1 MMNQEPMLNVKWP
14 TKIKKLKGDVCVKSP
29 GENCFSAL
37 IGNEEDDKEEIF
49 KAVKA
54 GAVPR
59 KDVFWVE
66 TSLEAVE
73 EIPEVA
79 NPFWWF
85 WIPMFKEMIT
95 QVPFAALEQLAEGGE
110 KEVMDSVKKIQ
121 DIYAFY
127 AHEENWKLLNTQN
140 GREEDIKKLF
150 ECYTKLKV
158 QIIWVLRAFERM
170 ELLFP
175 KDGEEGRRK
184 AGGNI
189 YNKLFVLSPKSIEEY
204 YLNLLVISKKEVIE
218 LEHSMAGG
226 SSLAAAFESTRL

>member
-1 MMNQEPMLNVKWP
+1 MSQVDVLNEKWRK
-14 TKIKKLKGDVCVKSP
+14 KIKKLKGNVCVKSP

-37 IGNEEDDKEEIF
+37 IGSEESDKEEIF
-49 KAVKA
+49 NAVKG
-54 GAVPR
+54 GAVSG

-73 EIPEVA
+73 EIPEVE

-85 WIPMFKEMIT
+85 WIPVFRELIT
-95 QVPFAALEQLAEGGE
+95 QVPFVTLEQLA
-110 KEVMDSVKKIQ
+110 KERKMSDTEPVKKIQ
-121 DIYAFY
+121 EIYTFY
-127 AHEENWKLLNTQN
+127 ADKKNWELLNSPN

-150 ECYTKLKV
+150 ESYTRLGV

-170 ELLFP
+170 EELFP